1 MIWRPHS
8 DSAPG
13 ELRPPCTSVVTP
25 LLWGHHATLVFIEK
39 IGAPEQLCLR
49 APKSLIW
56 HWCQGMIVEIMCDV
70 KERDLKKVI
79 PSQGCPGQ
87 VVFDTFHE
95 FKTDP

>member
-1 MIWRPHS
+1 
-8 DSAPG
+8 
-13 ELRPPCTSVVTP
+13 
-25 LLWGHHATLVFIEK
+25 
-39 IGAPEQLCLR
+39 
-49 APKSLIW
+49 
-56 HWCQGMIVEIMCDV
+56 MIVEIMCDV